1 MNKNNMRLSY
11 KQLKSLKVET
21 KSGTML
27 GHIADIVFDADM
39 QSIVQY
45 KVKGPVLST
54 KEFLVSRDQVYSFS
68 EEKVVVYDTVVR
80 RGIAKEAKVKFDSEI
95 KPVGVFDSVK

>member
-1 MNKNNMRLSY
+1 MRLSY
-11 KQLKSLKVET
+11 KQLKNLKVET

-27 GHIADIVFDADM
+27 GHIADIIFDTNL

-68 EEKVVVYDTVVR
+68 EGKMVVYDTVVR
-80 RGIAKEAKVKFDSEI
+80 RGIAKDAKIKFDSEI
-95 KPVGVFDSVK
+95 KPAGVFDSVE